1 MTADRSAADTVFAEH
16 RGLLVAVAYRVLG
29 SLTDAEDAAQD
40 AWLRWR
46 RVPADD
52 VRDPRGF
59 LVKVVTRL
67 AIDRLRRRQARRE
80 TYAGDW
86 LPEPLP
92 TGGTVGD
99 GAAHAELGEDVSTAL
114 LLVLETLSPLE
125 RAVFVL
131 HEAFGYPHA
140 EIGAI
145 LDRSESAVRQL
156 ARRARDH
163 VAERRPRFDT
173 DPEQG
178 RRVAEQFMAAST
190 IGDLEGLLS
199 VLAPD
204 VTLVT
209 DSGGKVRA
217 PLLPVSGAEN
227 VGRFLAAASTRE
239 LPDPNWRIVELNGA
253 PGLVVTSEGRPVA
266 AVTLEV
272 AGGRVAAIY
281 LVANPAKLGAFV
293 VDP

>member
-1 MTADRSAADTVFAEH
+1 MTADQSPADTVFAEH

-46 RVPADD
+46 RVPADEI
-52 VRDPRGF
+52 RDPRGF

-92 TGGTVGD
+92 TGGTAGD
-99 GAAHAELGEDVSTAL
+99 APAQVELGEDVSTAL

-131 HEAFGYPHA
+131 HEAFGYRHA

-145 LDRSESAVRQL
+145 LDRSEPAVRQL

-163 VAERRPRFDT
+163 VAERRPRFDA
-173 DPEQG
+173 DPVQG
-178 RRVAEQFMAAST
+178 RRVAEQFMAASAV
-190 IGDLEGLLS
+190 GDLAGLLS

-217 PLLPVSGAEN
+217 PLLPLSGADN
-227 VGRFLAAASTRE
+227 VGRFLATVSSRE
-239 LPDPNWRIVELNGA
+239 LPDPRWRVVELNGA

-272 AGGRVAAIY
+272 TGGRVTAIY